1 MCAASDGR
9 SQSRARDVLGQG
21 RYLRSS
27 ERGEL
32 SDEREAQAVTA
43 REWQHWLPSRG
54 GSARRTIERRRRVM
68 SAHEM
73 CREPAYDRHTRCVEH
88 SRWMAQAWMGHGW
101 DNPSAEVGGSG
112 SRESE
117 RRTRC
122 VAVRHDRGVV
132 LEVMSCTGWVQKN
145 KGEGMDACASSSRLP
160 HQDRPSP
167 RPRGGSSFPGSEWA
181 AP

>member
-1 MCAASDGR
+1 MCG
-9 SQSRARDVLGQG
+9 
-21 RYLRSS
+21 
-27 ERGEL
+27 
-32 SDEREAQAVTA
+32 
-43 REWQHWLPSRG
+43 
-54 GSARRTIERRRRVM
+54 

-132 LEVMSCTGWVQKN
+132 LEVMSCTERVQKN

-167 RPRGGSSFPGSEWA
+167 RPRGGSSFPGASGLRHEGAGSERADARGISRASPSGGWA
-181 AP
+181 SQQRRDIRSA